1 MARKYARDNR
11 GRFSSAG
18 ATARGGRLRTAAGNK
33 RATVT
38 GRLSGVQPKG
48 TISKP
53 KSLKPNPSKPAA
65 PIAPASRQRV
75 RGNFRPQNL
84 HSSTNRASNKG
95 YGTDAKANVAEARR
109 RIEAG
114 GAKSA
119 LKSNKR
125 SNSVA
130 SVNERTPSTV
140 DVNASHSAWRN
151 PRADM
156 IKSRRKNE
164 FSTSSANHYVAHEL
178 GHVKNPVK
186 APNWTMQNLKKGSVT
201 DPGPDL
207 ASMRTARR
215 VSRYATKSPAEFAA
229 ETSAG
234 RRLGKK
240 YDNQVMKQFAEVT
253 GRKPRSLRSQLSRK
267 RK

>member
-1 MARKYARDNR
+1 MARRYTRDNR
-11 GRFSSAG
+11 GRFASVG

-33 RATVT
+33 RETVT

-48 TISKP
+48 TIGKP
-53 KSLKPNPSKPAA
+53 KGLKPNPSTPAA
-65 PIAPASRQRV
+65 PSGPARRQRV

-84 HSSTNRASNKG
+84 YSGTDRSGNKG

-109 RIEAG
+109 RIEAA

-125 SNSVA
+125 SSSVA

-140 DVNASHSAWRN
+140 DVNASHTAWRN

-178 GHVKNPVK
+178 GHVRNPVK
-186 APNWTMQNLKKGSVT
+186 APNWKMQNLKKGSMT

-207 ASMRTARR
+207 ASMKTALR

-229 ETSAG
+229 EVSAG

-240 YDNQVMKQFAEVT
+240 YDHQVMKQFAEVT
-253 GRKPRSLRSQLSRK
+253 GRKPRNLRSQLNRK